1 MATAEGDV
9 TVGARQMNPEH
20 VFPDFAQTGLDGSYD
35 SQYVNP
41 WKWALESVGDDERR
55 GMQLQMAPL

>member
-1 MATAEGDV
+1 
-9 TVGARQMNPEH
+9 MNPEH
-20 VFPDFAQTGLDGSYD
+20 VFPDFVQTGLDGSYD